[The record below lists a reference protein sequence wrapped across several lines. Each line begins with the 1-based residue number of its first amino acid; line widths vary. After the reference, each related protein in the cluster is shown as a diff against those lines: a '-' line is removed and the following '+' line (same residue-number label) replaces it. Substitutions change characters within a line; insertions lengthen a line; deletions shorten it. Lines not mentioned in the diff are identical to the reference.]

1 MIETTKL
8 QTLKN
13 ELMRTDTK
21 PAELQKL
28 AENKSVEIVR
38 RIHATTKHITE
49 AKQEADSAKAMKS
62 GWFGKTGKKADATA
76 NAVVMTNA
84 ALSEMNDLIQE
95 SIKFTCS
102 SIQFAQ
108 VMHKTM
114 AYMMVNGFKDT
125 NGQITQL
132 SSDSKE
138 AVQLILDEADDFV
151 TKQLAVEKKQVE
163 MHRRLDA
170 KDKIDE
176 EQNQRLEKLKTIFED
191 EREKVTKTFDAKDK
205 IDEEQNQRLEK
216 LRTIFEDERE
226 KVTKTFDA
234 KDKID
239 EEQNQRLEKLKTI
252 FEDEREKVTKTFDAK
267 DKIDEEQNQRL
278 EKLKTIF
285 EDDREKVTKTFDAKD
300 KIDKEQSER
309 LENLQ
314 KLLAEKDQID
324 EKQEKEICLFFDY
337 TKQKD
342 LLDKE
347 QNGNIQKIMNELK
360 FGVIREKAALTLSII
375 ALIISVG
382 TLIFFIL

>member
-1 MIETTKL
+1 MAETTEL

-13 ELMRTDTK
+13 EFIQEDIK

-28 AENKSVEIVR
+28 AETKSTEILQRINAVR
-38 RIHATTKHITE
+38 ERIKE
-49 AKQEADSAKAMKS
+49 ANREANLAKDMKS
-62 GWFGKTGKKADATA
+62 GFFGKTAKKADATA
-76 NAVVMTNA
+76 NALVASNEAV
-84 ALSEMNDLIQE
+84 SEINNLIQE

-151 TKQLAVEKKQVE
+151 TKQLAVEEKQVE
-163 MHRRLDA
+163 MNRRLDI
-170 KDKIDE
+170 KDKVDE

-191 EREKVTKTFDAKDK
+191 KLEKVNKS
-205 IDEEQNQRLEK
+205 IYEK
-216 LRTIFEDERE
+216 
-226 KVTKTFDA
+226 
-234 KDKID
+234 
-239 EEQNQRLEKLKTI
+239 N
-252 FEDEREKVTKTFDAK
+252 
-267 DKIDEEQNQRL
+267 
-278 EKLKTIF
+278 
-285 EDDREKVTKTFDAKD
+285 

-309 LENLQ
+309 LEDLQ

-324 EKQEKEICLFFDY
+324 ENQEKEIRLLVDY

-342 LLDKE
+342 VLDKE
-347 QNGNIQKIMNELK
+347 QSEDIKKIMGNLK
-360 FGVIREKAALTLSII
+360 SGAILGKVALTFSII
-375 ALIISVG
+375 ALIVSVG
-382 TLIFFIL
+382 TLMFFIL